1 VAEQVLHHRE
11 GGLTLKSQAVLFRTA
26 SHSAPLE
33 IELTRRNIPFVKY
46 GGLKFLEAAH
56 VKDVLSVLRWAE
68 NPRNRI
74 AGFRVIQL
82 LPGAGPATA
91 ARVLDAMAEAADPIA
106 ALLAYEPPARL
117 AGDWSTLMALMQT
130 LRVPKDSL
138 EWAGELEAVGAW
150 YSPHMERLHDD
161 AAVRQ
166 GDLDQLARMAATYAT
181 RERFLTEMTLDPPE
195 LTSDE
200 SGDPYR
206 DEDYLILSTI
216 HSSKGQEW
224 KAVYV
229 LNAVD
234 GCMPADLGAGS
245 HEELE
250 EERRLLYVAMT
261 RAREHLDI
269 LVPQRFY
276 VTQQTPNGDRHI
288 YASRT
293 RFIPPA
299 LLPLFE
305 ACAWPEPEPGADPA
319 AEARAAAKV
328 DLSKKMRGYWK
339 K

>member
-1 VAEQVLHHRE
+1 
-11 GGLTLKSQAVLFRTA
+11 VLFRTA

-46 GGLKFLEAAH
+46 GGLKFLEASH

-91 ARVLDAMAEAADPIA
+91 ARVLDAMAEAVDPIA

-117 AGDWSTLMALMQT
+117 AGDWATLMALMQT
-130 LRVPKDSL
+130 LRAPKDSL
-138 EWAGELEAVGAW
+138 AWASELEAVGAW
-150 YSPHMERLHDD
+150 YAPHMERLHDD

-200 SGDPYR
+200 SGEPYR

-245 HEELE
+245 HDELE

-305 ACAWPEPEPGADPA
+305 ACAWPEPQPGADPA

-328 DLSKKMRGYWK
+328 DVAKKMRGYWQK
-339 K
+339 

>member
-1 VAEQVLHHRE
+1 
-11 GGLTLKSQAVLFRTA
+11 
-26 SHSAPLE
+26 
-33 IELTRRNIPFVKY
+33 
-46 GGLKFLEAAH
+46 
-56 VKDVLSVLRWAE
+56 
-68 NPRNRI
+68 
-74 AGFRVIQL
+74 
-82 LPGAGPATA
+82 
-91 ARVLDAMAEAADPIA
+91 
-106 ALLAYEPPARL
+106 
-117 AGDWSTLMALMQT
+117 
-130 LRVPKDSL
+130 
-138 EWAGELEAVGAW
+138 
-150 YSPHMERLHDD
+150 
-161 AAVRQ
+161 
-166 GDLDQLARMAATYAT
+166 
-181 RERFLTEMTLDPPE
+181 
-195 LTSDE
+195 
-200 SGDPYR
+200 
-206 DEDYLILSTI
+206 
-216 HSSKGQEW
+216 GQEW